1 MIEEFNGMKIHDVS
15 VVLRPGMPV
24 WPGEPGLEISRI
36 KTIKDGTG
44 ANVSAIKT
52 GCHIGTHID
61 APLHFVEKGN
71 SIEELSLDLFVGRVR
86 VFLITAGRCIGRKE
100 LEPLGI
106 EGGQRVIFK
115 TSNSDLWEKE
125 SFETEFVFITEE
137 AARFLVDVGVKT
149 VGIDYLSVEQ
159 YGVENSPTHHIL
171 LGSGIGV
178 IEGLD
183 LREVDEGEYELFCLP
198 LKLAGA
204 DGSPARVIL
213 RDVG

>member
-1 MIEEFNGMKIHDVS
+1 MKIHDVS